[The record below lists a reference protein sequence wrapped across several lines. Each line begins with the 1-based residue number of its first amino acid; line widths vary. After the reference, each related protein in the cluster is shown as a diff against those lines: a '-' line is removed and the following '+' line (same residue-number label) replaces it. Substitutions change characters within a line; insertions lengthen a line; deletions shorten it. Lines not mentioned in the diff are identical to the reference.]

1 MTDWRHVRS
10 LGVERPGQAYF
21 FGYDEAP
28 PADGQVRLDLLY
40 TGFSAGTELTF
51 VKNTNPYLHSR
62 WDAARGVFVPG
73 EMLDGF
79 VAWPASVEDNARRF
93 AELAAERTVVSRP
106 GQLCWFDTGPAADE
120 EFKRLSA

>member
-1 MTDWRHVRS
+1 MADVRHLTLEAALDDWISDYEMQGDYESECDLEPPEAYSEMVR
-10 LGVERPGQAYF
+10 QA
-21 FGYDEAP
+21 
-28 PADGQVRLDLLY
+28 LDWIY
-40 TGFSAGTELTF
+40 
-51 VKNTNPYLHSR
+51 
-62 WDAARGVFVPG
+62 RGVFVPG